1 MTLPASP
8 SAEARRKATRKRLL
22 NDFEFYARKALKIR
36 TKDAKIIPFVLN
48 RAQRRFLDAI
58 LRQWQETGRIRV
70 VILKARQLG
79 LSTVWGGFMYWWIS
93 QHKATKGIVV
103 THKADSTAAL
113 FDMTKRYH
121 AEMPEFLRPSTERS
135 NSKELKFDK
144 LDSGYMIATAGAD
157 TVGRGETLQL
167 AHLSEVGLW
176 PKGKAKE
183 IMNGLLQA
191 VPNEP
196 DTFVAIE
203 STARGMSG
211 PFYEAWQAA
220 VAGSSGYVGVFLPWF
235 VDERY
240 RVEPPEDFKRTLEE
254 DEYVQLVFDE
264 YDEWLDDAQLLYRRQ
279 KIALDGLDLWNQEYP
294 TFPKDAFLTS
304 GAPIFNLAK
313 LAERLE
319 KLPEVKHRLDYDP
332 VEQTMAP
339 NPRGRLLLYRE
350 IDPRMEYTIGVDVS
364 KGTGGE
370 QGSAEGDW
378 SVAQVLDVHKRQV
391 AVWRGKVEPDYLA
404 AILYHLGK
412 LFNDARMAVEFNNHG
427 ILPNTML
434 FKTGIMVR
442 GELVT
447 YPNLYTREV
456 YDKQN
461 DETKQELGF
470 YTDVKTRPLIIDELR
485 SAVRDGTLLL
495 NDATTIDE
503 MTTFVADPKS
513 GKIEAEVGCH
523 DDCVMALAIANHIHE
538 GSWAPIESADDLYF
552 EMI

>member
-1 MTLPASP
+1 MAAAP
-8 SAEARRKATRKRLL
+8 STGDAEARRKATRKRLL
-22 NDFEFYARKALKIR
+22 EDFEFYARKALKIR
-36 TKDAKIIPFVLN
+36 TKDAKIVPFVLN
-48 RAQRRFLDAI
+48 RAQRRFLDMV

-103 THKADSTAAL
+103 THKADATQAL

-121 AEMPEFLRPSTERS
+121 AEMPAFLRPSTARA
-135 NSKELKFDK
+135 NARELKFDK

-157 TVGRGETLQL
+157 TVGRGETLQV

-191 VPNEP
+191 VPGEDN
-196 DTFVAIE
+196 TFVAIE

-211 PFYEAWQAA
+211 PFYEAWKAA
-220 VAGSSGYVGVFLPWF
+220 EEGTSGYLACFLPWF
-235 VDERY
+235 VDEKY
-240 RVEPPEDFKRTLEE
+240 RAEVPDDFDRSPDEIELCEKVLEAYGE
-254 DEYVQLVFDE
+254 E
-264 YDEWLDDAQLLYRRQ
+264 LDDEQLMFRRQ
-279 KIALDGLDLWNQEYP
+279 KIALDGPDLFKQEYP

-304 GAPIFNLAK
+304 GSPVFN
-313 LAERLE
+313 LE
-319 KLPEVKHRLDYDP
+319 KLAQRKDALPDIKHRMEYSPLDEEFSPD
-332 VEQTMAP
+332 
-339 NPRGRLLLYRE
+339 PRGRLFLFAE
-350 IDPRMEYTIGVDVS
+350 INPAMEYTMGADVS
-364 KGTGGE
+364 KGT
-370 QGSAEGDW
+370 AEGDY
-378 SVAQVLDVHKRQV
+378 SVVQVLDTFKRQV
-391 AVWRGKVEPDYLA
+391 AIWRGQVEPDYFA
-404 AILYHLGK
+404 HILYHMGK
-412 LFNDARMAVEFNNHG
+412 LFNWARIAVEFNNHG

-434 FKTGIMVR
+434 YKGLMVG
-442 GELVT
+442 GEMRT

-461 DETKQELGF
+461 DEMKEELGF

-485 SAVRDGTLLL
+485 QAVRDETLLL

-513 GKIEAEVGCH
+513 GKIEHEVGCH
-523 DDCVMALAIANHIHE
+523 DDCVFALAIANHIHE
-538 GSWAPIESADDLYF
+538 GCWAPVENTDDFYY
-552 EMI
+552 EMIA

>member
-1 MTLPASP
+1 MADPAT
-8 SAEARRKATRKRLL
+8 EARRKATRKRLL
-22 NDFEFYARKALKIR
+22 NDFEFYAAKALKIR
-36 TKDAKIIPFVLN
+36 TKDAKIVPFVLN

-58 LRQWQETGRIRV
+58 LQQWQETGRIRV

-121 AEMPEFLRPSTERS
+121 AEMPAFLRPSTERA

-157 TVGRGETLQL
+157 TVGRGETLQV

-191 VPNEP
+191 VPNE
-196 DTFVAIE
+196 DNTFVAIE

-220 VAGSSGYVGVFLPWF
+220 VAGTSGYIGVFLPWF
-235 VDERY
+235 VDDRY
-240 RVEPPEDFKRTLEE
+240 RVDPPEGFARTPDEI
-254 DEYVQLVFDE
+254 EYVQKVFDE
-264 YDEWLDDAQLLYRRQ
+264 YGEWLDDAQLTYRRQ

-304 GAPIFNLAK
+304 GSPVFNLAK
-313 LAERLE
+313 LAARQE
-319 KLPEVKHRLDYDP
+319 KLPEIKHRMDYDP
-332 VEQTMAP
+332 LELKFDT
-339 NPRGRLLLYRE
+339 NPRGRLLMYAE
-350 IDPRMEYTIGVDVS
+350 IDPKMDYTIGADVS
-364 KGTGGE
+364 KGTSGG
-370 QGSAEGDW
+370 DY
-378 SVAQVLDVHKRQV
+378 SVAQILDAHKRQV
-391 AVWRGKVEPDYLA
+391 GVWRGQVEPDYFA
-404 AILYHLGK
+404 QILYHLGE
-412 LFNDARMAVEFNNHG
+412 LYNWARLAVEFNNHG
-427 ILPNTML
+427 ILTNTML
-434 FKTGIMVR
+434 FKGMMIG
-442 GELVT
+442 GEFKA

-456 YDKQN
+456 YDKTN
-461 DETKQELGF
+461 DVMKEELGF
-470 YTDVKTRPLIIDELR
+470 YTDVKTKPLIIDELR
-485 SAVRDGTLLL
+485 QAVRDETILL
-495 NDATTIDE
+495 NDATTLEELQTYI
-503 MTTFVADPKS
+503 ADPDT

-523 DDCVMALAIANHIHE
+523 DDCVMSLAIANHIHE
-538 GSWAPIESADDLYF
+538 GCWAPVASTDDLYF